1 MLALTPVSSLI
12 PSQDA
17 YEFVTRLQDFVD
29 QHLRAS
35 GHEAAIQS
43 VVGGTFAQQIIC
55 RDPRTDYRSERE
67 EDFYQISVDVK
78 GKGTLE
84 QSLESYV
91 RGELMEGEN
100 AYFCESIGQ
109 KVTALRRCCIKQL
122 PQMLMIHLK
131 RFEFDHINMQR

>member
-1 MLALTPVSSLI
+1 M
-12 PSQDA
+12 
-17 YEFVTRLQDFVD
+17 
-29 QHLRAS
+29 
-35 GHEAAIQS
+35 
-43 VVGGTFAQQIIC
+43 GGTFAQQIIC
-55 RDPRTDYRSERE
+55 KDPRTDYRSERE

-100 AYFCESIGQ
+100 AYFCEAIGQ

-131 RFEFDHINMQR
+131 RFEYDHMTMQR